1 MGINYNLLSRAK
13 SMAGVTQISTGT
25 YGGDLG
31 RIGDQ
36 GSSKW
41 HLLILLQAQGCAL
54 MLPRERCWM
63 LLVLKALPAMG
74 HHLGLPLQGFHGKA
88 QAITWKTLFKSHLPI
103 HITAWSLLLC
113 FFSFSARKDALME

>member
-1 MGINYNLLSRAK
+1 
-13 SMAGVTQISTGT
+13 MAGVTQISTGT

-63 LLVLKALPAMG
+63 PLVLKGIASYGASFGPS
-74 HHLGLPLQGFHGKA
+74 LQGFHGKA

-103 HITAWSLLLC
+103 HIPAWSLLLC